1 MNVIADTSI
10 WSLFLRRRTG
20 RESRPLT
27 RFKELLERDEIE
39 LMGIVKQEIL
49 SGLKEPAQFQRITEI
64 LSGFSLTLADAD
76 DHIVAAEFYNT
87 CRKHG
92 VQGSSIDFLICAM
105 ASRRGL
111 SILTTDEDFKRYVKR
126 LPISLH

>member
-1 MNVIADTSI
+1 MGIAQ
-10 WSLFLRRRTG
+10 
-20 RESRPLT
+20 
-27 RFKELLERDEIE
+27 LLENRRE
-39 LMGIVKQEIL
+39 LTSPRGVINQFEGNVHEL
-49 SGLKEPAQFQRITEI
+49 AGLNLLRGASQDVSVATVDLVKEPAQFQRITEI

>member
-39 LMGIVKQEIL
+39 LMGIVKQEIWTEGTR
-49 SGLKEPAQFQRITEI
+49 SIPANRRNPFWIQPHTGGRGRPHRRRRILQHLPQARRPGI
-64 LSGFSLTLADAD
+64 IHRLPHL
-76 DHIVAAEFYNT
+76 
-87 CRKHG
+87 RHG
-92 VQGSSIDFLICAM
+92 QP
-105 ASRRGL
+105 
-111 SILTTDEDFKRYVKR
+111 KR
-126 LPISLH
+126 LEHSDDR